1 LIEFIQNRISLFVFV
16 QHPASLNQ
24 NENRMNKH
32 ILIVEDHKALRKSL
46 MDWLKG
52 IFPQCDFSEAACGE
66 EAIEICRDILPD
78 LILMD
83 ISLPRLNGI
92 GTVKDIISL
101 VPKAKVI
108 MLTIHE
114 EEAYRIEA
122 MSAGASAYVPKSMM
136 KNDLIPT
143 IRRLFAASGHK
154 ESKGME

>member
-1 LIEFIQNRISLFVFV
+1 MQK
-16 QHPASLNQ
+16 Q
-24 NENRMNKH
+24 
-32 ILIVEDHKALRKSL
+32 ILIVEDHKVLRNSL
-46 MDWLKG
+46 RDWLKG
-52 IFPQCDFSEAACGE
+52 VFPQCDFSEAASGE
-66 EAIEICRDILPD
+66 TAIEICRTITPD

-92 GTVKDIISL
+92 GTVKHILSL

-122 MSAGASAYVPKSMM
+122 MSAGASAYVTKSVM
-136 KNDLIPT
+136 KTELIPT
-143 IRRLFAASGHK
+143 IRRLFAASGRK